1 MRAFENQEQATRGSP
16 ASNLE
21 ILPEKEL
28 VVLRLPDDETRRNK
42 IYSAIYELL
51 GKAPWAQGEDDTA
64 TEALN
69 PPRALGIS
77 SGSKSSVRTSPS
89 KGKQK
94 DLSAL
99 GYHSYD
105 DLIQLDEPPSVL
117 SLHGTS
123 SATVSLATTE
133 SDDLLGLLAVAQ
145 HRNIAFLPFQCAG
158 DRSNLI
164 GIGGTAKI
172 TKGAS
177 ISTTRGDNIGLVF
190 KRTKSEID
198 NEKADVI
205 FRSVLSEIYILGH
218 PVERIKLCW
227 EIGNALRL
235 MHTYKAIHGDIEPQN
250 VLICKGSDGS
260 YSAQVTDFG
269 YSTILAQ
276 ESNEAEIIL
285 PESWPW
291 TAPEIVRGEPIT
303 FKRGIAA
310 DVFSYGL
317 LCFWVLCYNNLEQ
330 DPRYTIEKHKRSPHF
345 AVEAFRMVASVLGKA
360 SSDLRQHWNLEKL
373 FNDTLAEVSEKGVLD
388 VDTLPGFFGISERPL
403 PVSEHYGKSSLLKS
417 QAEFKLPNLLSSIS
431 RCPRVVV
438 EEFFRRLEDRLEA
451 WPDDEWDDTAR
462 GLAEGLALCYELGLG
477 TAKNPQ
483 MTEIWLSAAGISHH
497 ELNPTIKMVESDTNN
512 PYPGCEILS
521 KSSENHQILNRE
533 RQSIK
538 FCIPW
543 LHRALRQTDDE
554 YLDYDVKVAD
564 LDRIYDEENKEL
576 IMTIT
581 KEKEEESFFM
591 SWIQVN
597 FYTHDGR
604 NVNPPHPSSHLVI
617 FSTSVTSTM
626 DQTAFSQKEFQGI
639 IRHEVIKADRA
650 DGNRGSGDDDGIDA
664 ALDEAIEFVEQG
676 ILEVDKDEDVL
687 LLAAFANAPELT

>member
-69 PPRALGIS
+69 PPGALGIS

-117 SLHGTS
+117 SLHGKSIDLADDGTSHANGSMQVDSGETEYYNIHTHRYTTTHTGTS

-205 FRSVLSEIYILGH
+205 FRSVLSEIYIL
-218 PVERIKLCW
+218 E
-227 EIGNALRL
+227 
-235 MHTYKAIHGDIEPQN
+235 AIHGDIEPQN

-291 TAPEIVRGEPIT
+291 TAPEIVRGEPNT

-373 FNDTLAEVSEKGVLD
+373 FNDTLAEVSEKRVLD

-512 PYPGCEILS
+512 LYPGCEILP

-639 IRHEVIKADRA
+639 IRHEVVC
-650 DGNRGSGDDDGIDA
+650 G
-664 ALDEAIEFVEQG
+664 AL
-676 ILEVDKDEDVL
+676 
-687 LLAAFANAPELT
+687 